1 MARTTSATQRR
12 SFASAGVITAGRN
25 QILNQLIILG
35 NGDLLRGLCIG
46 FAAFLTMA
54 GMAAPHVEAKT
65 IAVFLF
71 LSGLGLVLLAF
82 RRSSPPRAP
91 TFDNVKRTESTPIV
105 HTNQPL
111 GLSLPRT
118 LTELLQR
125 SEPRANTIGLA
136 SWAHLTNRMSHEL
149 RTPLNAVLGF
159 SELMSSEAFGPLGS
173 DRYSDYAR
181 SIHQSGRTLLKSAE
195 DALAITALLTAP
207 ERKSRAA
214 TTLASVAISDAVE
227 FLSCDLAGR
236 GISVEANCERDL
248 EISAEASTIRQILI
262 NLLFESADRAAQG
275 AVISIRAK
283 AVGTEAEISIS
294 IAPELLSA
302 KSGEETFSLLLA
314 RTLIEL
320 SGAYLIEN
328 HDAAGGWLPAAR
340 FARATQRD
348 FFLGCTSLQ

>member
-12 SFASAGVITAGRN
+12 SFALAGAIPAGRKHL
-25 QILNQLIILG
+25 LNHLIILG
-35 NGDLLRGLCIG
+35 NGNLLRGVCIA
-46 FAAFLTMA
+46 FAAFLTIA
-54 GMAAPHVEAKT
+54 GMAAPHLGT
-65 IAVFLF
+65 DSIAAFLF
-71 LSGLGLVLLAF
+71 LSGAGLVLISFRPSSQSATTAF
-82 RRSSPPRAP
+82 E
-91 TFDNVKRTESTPIV
+91 NVKEATAASSAKTAAL
-105 HTNQPL
+105 T
-111 GLSLPRT
+111 LSLPRT

-125 SEPRANTIGLA
+125 PEARTNTIGLA

-214 TTLASVAISDAVE
+214 ITLVSAAISDAVH
-227 FLSCDLAGR
+227 FLSCDLANR
-236 GISVEANCERDL
+236 GISVEAVCDPDL

-262 NLLFESADRAAQG
+262 NLLFEAADRAAHG

-283 AVGTEAEISIS
+283 AVGAEAEISIS
-294 IAPELLSA
+294 IAPELQSA
-302 KSGEETFSLLLA
+302 KSGDETFSLLLA

-320 SGAYLIEN
+320 SGAYLIES
-328 HDAAGGWLPAAR
+328 HDATGGWLPSAR

-348 FFLGCTSLQ
+348 FFSGGTSLH